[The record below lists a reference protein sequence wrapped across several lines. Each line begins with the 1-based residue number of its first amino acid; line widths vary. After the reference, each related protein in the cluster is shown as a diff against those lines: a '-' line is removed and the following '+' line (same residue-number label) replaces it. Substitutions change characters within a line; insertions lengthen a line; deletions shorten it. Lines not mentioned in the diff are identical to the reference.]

1 MSDYN
6 IGVLNMLIENTK
18 PDFILTWNMD
28 NFTDTFRSTIYSL
41 KLPIIDKHRISK
53 EIDKDSLDGLPTL
66 LSNELK

>member
-1 MSDYN
+1 
-6 IGVLNMLIENTK
+6 
-18 PDFILTWNMD
+18 MD
-28 NFTDTFRSTIYSL
+28 NFTDTFRSAIYSL